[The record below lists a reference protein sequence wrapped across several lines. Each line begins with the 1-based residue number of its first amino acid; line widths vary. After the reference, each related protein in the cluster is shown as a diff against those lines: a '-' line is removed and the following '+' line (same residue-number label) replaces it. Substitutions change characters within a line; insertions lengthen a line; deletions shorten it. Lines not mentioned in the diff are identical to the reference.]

1 MKSMTSTKHAVN
13 HAVSVSD
20 LAASLNSR
28 QAPQSGW
35 RSWVHKATWG
45 AISPRESSS
54 ARKQRELIE
63 RVRQPIYGDYNIAV
77 ISVKGGVGKTSTTM
91 CLGATLASLRSD
103 RIVAIDANPDFG
115 TLGARVTAANP
126 ASIRDLLRAPDT
138 DKYAQVRTYTSHTPS
153 RLEVVGSDQNP
164 TSTIALS
171 DGEYCAALDILRRH
185 YNVSLTDCGTG
196 LTQPISASILSAAN
210 CLVLVTT
217 PALDGVKSAWTT
229 LDWLS
234 AHGFE
239 RLVSTTVVVV
249 NELNKQGL
257 STETVHELFAQRC
270 RAVQVIPYDPH
281 IANGANIELD
291 NLQPATTQS
300 YLELA
305 AMIADD
311 FAPTTGRH
319 SFV

>member
-1 MKSMTSTKHAVN
+1 MSMTSTN
-13 HAVSVSD
+13 HALSISE
-20 LAASLNSR
+20 LAAGFSSPPT
-28 QAPQSGW
+28 AQSGW
-35 RSWVHKATWG
+35 RSWVRKVTFG
-45 AISPRESSS
+45 AVSPRESSS
-54 ARKQRELIE
+54 ARKHRELVE

-77 ISVKGGVGKTSTTM
+77 VSVKGGVGKTSTAM
-91 CLGATLASLRSD
+91 CLGSTLASLRSD

-115 TLGARVTAANP
+115 TLSARVPSANP
-126 ASIRDLLRAPDT
+126 ASIRDLLTSPDT
-138 DKYAQVRTYTSHTPS
+138 DKYAHVRSYTSHTSS
-153 RLEVVGSDQNP
+153 RLEIVGADQDP
-164 TSTIALS
+164 TSTIPLT

-185 YNVSLTDCGTG
+185 YNITVTDCGTG
-196 LTQPISASILSAAN
+196 LMQPIAHSILTSAN

-217 PALDGVKSAWTT
+217 PALDGVKSAWAT

-249 NELNKQGL
+249 NELTRQGL
-257 STETVHELFAQRC
+257 SRETVHELFAPRC

-281 IANGANIELD
+281 IADGAHIELA
-291 NLQPATTQS
+291 NLQPATARS

-311 FAPTTGRH
+311 FAPTSGRH

>member
-1 MKSMTSTKHAVN
+1 MTSTTSHTAN
-13 HAVSVSD
+13 HALSVSD
-20 LAASLNSR
+20 LAASLDSR
-28 QAPQSGW
+28 QTPQSGW

-45 AISPRESSS
+45 TISPRESSS

-115 TLGARVTAANP
+115 TLGARVTSANP
-126 ASIRDLLRAPDT
+126 ASIRDLLQAPDT
-138 DKYAQVRTYTSHTPS
+138 DKYAQVRAYTSHTPS
-153 RLEVVGSDQNP
+153 RLEVVGSDQSP
-164 TSTIALS
+164 TSTIALT
-171 DGEYCAALDILRRH
+171 DDEYCAALNILRRH

-196 LTQPISASILSAAN
+196 LMQPIADSILSSAN

-239 RLVSTTVVVV
+239 RLVSTTVVVI
-249 NELNKQGL
+249 NQLSKQGL
-257 STETVHELFAQRC
+257 SAQSVRELFAQRC
-270 RAVQVIPYDPH
+270 RAVQVIPFDPH
-281 IANGANIELD
+281 IANGASIELD
-291 NLQPATTQS
+291 SLRPATAQS

-311 FAPTTGRH
+311 FAPSTGRH

>member
-1 MKSMTSTKHAVN
+1 MTSTKHAVT

-20 LAASLNSR
+20 LAVSLNSR

-77 ISVKGGVGKTSTTM
+77 VSVKGGVGKTSTTM

-138 DKYAQVRTYTSHTPS
+138 DKYAQVRACLLYTS
-153 RLEVVGSDQNP
+153 D
-164 TSTIALS
+164 
-171 DGEYCAALDILRRH
+171 AAD
-185 YNVSLTDCGTG
+185 
-196 LTQPISASILSAAN
+196 
-210 CLVLVTT
+210 
-217 PALDGVKSAWTT
+217 
-229 LDWLS
+229 
-234 AHGFE
+234 E
-239 RLVSTTVVVV
+239 
-249 NELNKQGL
+249 
-257 STETVHELFAQRC
+257 
-270 RAVQVIPYDPH
+270 
-281 IANGANIELD
+281 
-291 NLQPATTQS
+291 
-300 YLELA
+300 
-305 AMIADD
+305 
-311 FAPTTGRH
+311 
-319 SFV
+319 